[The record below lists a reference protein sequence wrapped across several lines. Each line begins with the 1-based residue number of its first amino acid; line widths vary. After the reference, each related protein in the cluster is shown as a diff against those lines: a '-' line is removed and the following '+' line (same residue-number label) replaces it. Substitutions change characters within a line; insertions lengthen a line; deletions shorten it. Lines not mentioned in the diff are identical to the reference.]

1 MSLSL
6 VIEGGGLRG
15 AFAVGALAELD
26 RLLPIRP
33 TRVFAT
39 SSGAPNAAYF
49 TTGQIEAGVRI
60 WRERTHSAQL
70 VDYWNL
76 VRSAHVMKIEQ
87 LVDVFRDEIRL
98 DASALAASKTRL
110 DVALTDVDSGAAK
123 LVTATP
129 ANVFDLLTAAMAIPI
144 AYGETVSVERG
155 RYIDGGFRAPVA
167 IREALAENPDKL
179 IVVLTKPRGHR
190 RKHRPLSEWLQCR
203 SYRQFPAACEAIR
216 SKWRGYNA
224 TMDLLDEL
232 EGAGRALIVR
242 PPGELPVGRLSR
254 SKQRIHAAIELGRET
269 VGELSSTLARYL
281 DRPR

>member
-26 RLLPIRP
+26 RVLRVRP
-33 TRVFAT
+33 DRVFAT

-49 TTGQIEAGVRI
+49 ATGQIESGVRI

-76 VRSAHVMKIEQ
+76 IRPAHVMKIEQ
-87 LVDVFRDEIRL
+87 LVDVFRKEIRL
-98 DASALAASKTRL
+98 DASALASSSTRL
-110 DVALTDVDSGAAK
+110 DIALTDVDSGAAE

-144 AYGETVSVERG
+144 AYGETVAVERG

-167 IREALAENPDKL
+167 IREALADEPDKL

-190 RKHRPLSEWLQCR
+190 RKHRPVSEWLQCR
-203 SYRQFPAACEAIR
+203 SYRQFPRACEAIR
-216 SKWRGYNA
+216 SKWSGYNA

-232 EGAGRALIVR
+232 EGAGRVLIVR

-254 SKQRIHAAIELGRET
+254 SKERIHAAIELGRET
-269 VGELSSTLARYL
+269 VRGLSSSIGAYL
-281 DRPR
+281 QAKR